1 MGRAILIIGA
11 GALAVGVIIYSLIE
25 CAQTEKYKVRSLP
38 KGAWI
43 LLILLLPVIGAVLW
57 LFFGRPKK
65 ADPGSQPQRGR
76 GPDDDPQFLR
86 NLEERRR
93 QKEHQ
98 RRLQE
103 WENELKR
110 TGRPP
115 GEKPQPL
122 DPNDPRLSAEDVD
135 DPAAPAEGTD
145 APEKNGEKQPGG
157 NPAGDTPKNGGSTAT
172 DGETKDPKD
181 PEDPQDPQDPDHG
194 PEPDATPGPRA

>member
-25 CAQTEKYKVRSLP
+25 CAQTEKYKVRSIP

-43 LLILLLPVIGAVLW
+43 LLILLLPIIGAVLW

-65 ADPGSQPQRGR
+65 ADPTTQPQRGR

-93 QKEHQ
+93 QQEHE

-122 DPNDPRLSAEDVD
+122 DPDDPRLSEEVLKDADG
-135 DPAAPAEGTD
+135 APEPD
-145 APEKNGEKQPGG
+145 APGQKNPG
-157 NPAGDTPKNGGSTAT
+157 AVSPKDGGSTAADT
-172 DGETKDPKD
+172 DTGTGTDDPR
-181 PEDPQDPQDPDHG
+181 DPDNG
-194 PEPDATPGPRA
+194 PEPDAAPGPRA

>member
-65 ADPGSQPQRGR
+65 TEPGSQPQRGR

-93 QKEHQ
+93 QKEHE

-122 DPNDPRLSAEDVD
+122 DPDDPRLSAETGDSPTV
-135 DPAAPAEGTD
+135 PEETD
-145 APEKNGEKQPGG
+145 TPQQNRNEPSGG
-157 NPAGDTPKNGGSTAT
+157 NATTNGGSTAAGGT
-172 DGETKDPKD
+172 DSDPTD
-181 PEDPQDPQDPDHG
+181 PDDPQESDHGSDPD
-194 PEPDATPGPRA
+194 ANPGPRA

>member
-43 LLILLLPVIGAVLW
+43 LVILLLPVIGAVLW

-65 ADPGSQPQRGR
+65 EEPGTQPQRGR

-93 QKEHQ
+93 QQAHE

-110 TGRPP
+110 TGRPA

-122 DPNDPRLSAEDVD
+122 DPDDPRLSGESPDHAD
-135 DPAAPAEGTD
+135 G
-145 APEKNGEKQPGG
+145 APETDTQGSDHPGG
-157 NPAGDTPKNGGSTAT
+157 DSPGGGGSTAADT
-172 DGETKDPKD
+172 GEDDPR
-181 PEDPQDPQDPDHG
+181 DPDEG
-194 PEPDATPGPRA
+194 PEPDTASGHRA

>member
-43 LLILLLPVIGAVLW
+43 LLILLLPIIGAVLW

-65 ADPGSQPQRGR
+65 ADPTTQPQRGR

-93 QKEHQ
+93 QKEHE

-122 DPNDPRLSAEDVD
+122 DPDDPRLSEEVLNDADG
-135 DPAAPAEGTD
+135 APKTD
-145 APEKNGEKQPGG
+145 APGQKNPGT
-157 NPAGDTPKNGGSTAT
+157 DSPKGGSTAAGTGT
-172 DGETKDPKD
+172 D
-181 PEDPQDPQDPDHG
+181 DPQDPDNG
-194 PEPDATPGPRA
+194 PEPDASPGPRA